1 MDQNVQSREHPLD
14 KNININ
20 NNISRDTEQE
30 EIKLEL
36 DRGPEDNQLTEAWL
50 RYRQFEDFR
59 ISERTPLPLSE
70 FIAEWSARLNSAVA
84 AGCEYSDTVLAFKLL
99 ERANLAQETV
109 RQVLVRQVLAW
120 AFLFHFKMVLSCVW
134 EKLFIVSFSVP
145 PVPKYRLV
153 VVLRRINRYRRP
165 LKMKRYFVV
174 TVMHTGSY
182 LSASGIR
189 NLC

>member
-1 MDQNVQSREHPLD
+1 MDQNVQSREHPLSLD

-20 NNISRDTEQE
+20 NNVSRDSEQE

-59 ISERTPLPLSE
+59 ISEGTPLPLSE

-109 RQVLVRQVLAW
+109 KQVLIRQV
-120 AFLFHFKMVLSCVW
+120 F
-134 EKLFIVSFSVP
+134 
-145 PVPKYRLV
+145 
-153 VVLRRINRYRRP
+153 
-165 LKMKRYFVV
+165 
-174 TVMHTGSY
+174 G
-182 LSASGIR
+182 
-189 NLC
+189 